1 MKGYRC
7 CSTDDVAY
15 AWGRCVCRYARV
27 VAACALEHDIDA
39 LPAGDATEIGERGI
53 NLSGGQKARLA
64 LARAAYSRPVIALLD
79 DPLSAV
85 DPKVA
90 KTLFSECIGPSGIMG
105 CALVAW
111 PHVLYVHRV
120 ATSGL
125 IYAWVNS
132 MYRECRRVRQVLF
145 HDVAWCMCSP
155 YVSARVLVRKT
166 GVMMGGWVAAG
177 TARGCS

>member
-1 MKGYRC
+1 METPLTPTPRVMAPILRRQPRARTGN
-7 CSTDDVAY
+7 VAY
-15 AWGRCVCRYARV
+15 ACGWCVCRYARV

-111 PHVLYVHRV
+111 FRCFRR
-120 ATSGL
+120 GL
-125 IYAWVNS
+125 CG
-132 MYRECRRVRQVLF
+132 YRWM
-145 HDVAWCMCSP
+145 HTCMD
-155 YVSARVLVRKT
+155 AQDMR
-166 GVMMGGWVAAG
+166 
-177 TARGCS
+177 

>member
-1 MKGYRC
+1 MHGGH
-7 CSTDDVAY
+7 A
-15 AWGRCVCRYARV
+15 CRYARV
-27 VAACALEHDIDA
+27 VSACALDHDIEA

-105 CALVAW
+105 C
-111 PHVLYVHRV
+111 
-120 ATSGL
+120 
-125 IYAWVNS
+125 
-132 MYRECRRVRQVLF
+132 
-145 HDVAWCMCSP
+145 
-155 YVSARVLVRKT
+155 
-166 GVMMGGWVAAG
+166 VMPAA
-177 TARGCS
+177 C